1 MEKIVVSGGWV
12 LGRQGSAQVE
22 VYDVQEDSWEEG
34 RTNKYIQAFLPVH
47 FTTVLVAFGGPLKFI
62 PGVK

>member
-1 MEKIVVSGGWV
+1 MEKIVVSGGY

-47 FTTVLVAFGGPLKFI
+47 FTTVLVAFGGPSKFI